1 MRLVLSEAEE
11 AACRRFRKPGSPGRF
26 GIRRS
31 RTWLT
36 SNRALAQI
44 FNGIV
49 NYSLDRRT
57 SQVIFNAVV
66 NNRKKVSDV
75 FAALADP
82 TRRRIMESLARRGE
96 RRVTALARPFRISL
110 PAISRH
116 LHVLERARLIQR
128 RRQGRIHFIRTR
140 AAGLKEAQKWLMRCA
155 LEWDSRFDAID
166 ALLAEGERKEERDE
180 IRRENQR

>member
-1 MRLVLSEAEE
+1 MSPWLSPE
-11 AACRRFRKPGSPGRF
+11 
-26 GIRRS
+26 
-31 RTWLT
+31 TL
-36 SNRALAQI
+36 LI
-44 FNGIV
+44 FNSAV
-49 NYSLDRRT
+49 NYCLDT
-57 SQVIFNAVV
+57 AEMSSIFNTVV
-66 NNRKKVSDV
+66 NNQKKISSV

-82 TRRRIMESLARRGE
+82 TRRRIMERLSGHGE

-140 AAGLKEAQKWLMRCA
+140 SAGIKEAQKWLMRCA

-166 ALLAEGERKEERDE
+166 VLLAEGERKEKKR
-180 IRRENQR
+180 

>member
-1 MRLVLSEAEE
+1 LFETPR
-11 AACRRFRKPGSPGRF
+11 
-26 GIRRS
+26 
-31 RTWLT
+31 
-36 SNRALAQI
+36 I
-44 FNGIV
+44 FNSAV
-49 NYSLDRRT
+49 NYCLDTATR
-57 SQVIFNAVV
+57 SSIFNTVV
-66 NNRKKVSDV
+66 NNQKKISSV

-82 TRRRIMESLARRGE
+82 TRRRIMERLSGHGE

-140 AAGLKEAQKWLMRCA
+140 SAGIKEAQKWLMRCA

-166 ALLAEGERKEERDE
+166 VLLAEGERKEKKR
-180 IRRENQR
+180 